1 MRSLSAWRKP
11 SLAEPLDVAVAYSGA
26 VVEAKKSRTFD
37 WTTLPAPPRGLGG
50 ALAVTLLVVATAAGF
65 VSGGHYRTLVAGAGG
80 LGNLV
85 AKAAGLGVERV
96 VINGLSELGGRDAL
110 ISAGVGKD
118 ATLPFFDVD
127 VARAKLEALPLVQ
140 QASVRKFYPNEI
152 VIDIVERSPTA
163 IWQKDGDLH
172 TIAADGAIIDE
183 LKNPRFADLPFV
195 VGAGANKRLDEYQA
209 ISTALEELKSK
220 VAAGVLVDERR
231 WRLKF
236 TSGMLVDLPEI
247 APEAA
252 AAELVRL
259 QREHRILDRDLV
271 SIDLRTPDRVF
282 VRLSEG
288 ASLPDRDPKP
298 KKGGPT

>member
-11 SLAEPLDVAVAYSGA
+11 SLAPPLDVAVAFSGA
-26 VVEAKKSRTFD
+26 VVEEKKSRAFD
-37 WTTLPAPPRGLGG
+37 WTALPAPPRGLGG
-50 ALAVTLLVVATAAGF
+50 AMAATLLVVAAAAGF
-65 VSGGHYRTLVAGAGG
+65 VGGGHYRTMVMGAGG
-80 LGNLV
+80 LGNLL

-127 VARAKLEALPLVQ
+127 AARAKLEALPLVQ

-195 VGAGANKRLDEYQA
+195 VGLGANKRLDEYRA
-209 ISTALEELKSK
+209 ISTALEELKPK

-231 WRLKF
+231 WRLKMA
-236 TSGMLVDLPEI
+236 SGMLVDLPEV

-259 QREHRILDRDLV
+259 QRDHRILDRDLV
-271 SIDLRTPDRVF
+271 SIDLRTPGRVF
-282 VRLSEG
+282 VKLAEG
-288 ASLPDRDPKP
+288 ASLPERDPKP
-298 KKGGPT
+298 KKGAPT

>member
-11 SLAEPLDVAVAYSGA
+11 SLAAPLDVAVAYPGA
-26 VVEAKKSRTFD
+26 ALEEKKARVFD
-37 WTTLPAPPRGLGG
+37 FSALPAPPRGLGG
-50 ALAVTLLVVATAAGF
+50 GLAATLLVVVAAAGF
-65 VSGGHYRTLVAGAGG
+65 VGGGHYRTMVAGAGG

-85 AKAAGLGVERV
+85 AKAVGLGVERV

-127 VARAKLEALPLVQ
+127 AAKAKLEALPLVQ

-163 IWQKDGDLH
+163 IWQQDGDLH
-172 TIAADGAIIDE
+172 TIAADGAIIDQ

-195 VGAGANKRLDEYQA
+195 VGAGANKRLEEYRT
-209 ISTALEELKSK
+209 ISAALEELKPK
-220 VAAGVLVDERR
+220 IAAGVLVDERR

-236 TSGMLVDLPEI
+236 ASGMLVDLPEI

-252 AAELVRL
+252 AAELVHL
-259 QREHRILDRDLV
+259 QRDHRILDRDLV
-271 SIDLRTPDRVF
+271 SIDLRTPGRLF
-282 VRLSEG
+282 VKLAEG
-288 ASLPDRDPKP
+288 ASLPEHDPKP